1 MTTPSASLRWARGY
15 VRVARG
21 DSLVRNSLYLMLT
34 TVETAGL
41 GYVFWIVAARMF
53 STAQVGIA
61 SAVISLCSTV
71 ALLTYLGPAAMLV
84 ERLHTYQR
92 PRAWKSFF
100 ARMCVATAAVTALL
114 ATVTVPLIAHAKGYG
129 SYFSAAGAAVLAVT
143 GAAVWTVVQ
152 MCCNAFIAARR
163 AVRALGDHEVA
174 VPAAAARMALAAAD
188 ILAESDH
195 GAVCRLRDSIVTL
208 VERRQPQPPGLSVA
222 AEVEGLEKNC
232 MRLSGLH
239 WVLDPGLAPRAP
251 FRPGLSPY
259 SDLLVRHEPSAA
271 RLVVSATPATG
282 VTRET
287 AEMWHV
293 RLVDPTVRRVLAVAV
308 FEEDGSRAQAQLRLP
323 FPLHE
328 LSEAWVE
335 VTDRSDRPVQGVKLH
350 RRRRALRWAD
360 AALRA
365 ERAPAGLAP
374 GATAADWAALAAAAW
389 EWCYRD
395 WTMADDPER
404 AMAAL
409 APRLPSQDP
418 VCIAEILGE

>member
-1 MTTPSASLRWARGY
+1 MNDDLTSSYEHETGQVILDGRRAGPAGEGRLIPVAGVELAFDLADGHLVQVVVTDDNSPVMSLLTRLLGPRAASVVRAATNPAGAEPAALTPDAVLSARLSPLARLHAARATTPLSG
-15 VRVARG
+15 
-21 DSLVRNSLYLMLT
+21 NSPWWD
-34 TVETAGL
+34 VE
-41 GYVFWIVAARMF
+41 
-53 STAQVGIA
+53 
-61 SAVISLCSTV
+61 
-71 ALLTYLGPAAMLV
+71 
-84 ERLHTYQR
+84 
-92 PRAWKSFF
+92 
-100 ARMCVATAAVTALL
+100 
-114 ATVTVPLIAHAKGYG
+114 
-129 SYFSAAGAAVLAVT
+129 AAVLAEQA
-143 GAAVWTVVQ
+143 GLHPQAL
-152 MCCNAFIAARR
+152 IAARR
-163 AVRALGDHEVA
+163 AVSALGDHEVA

-239 WVLDPGLAPRAP
+239 WVLDPGLAPGAP

>member
-163 AVRALGDHEVA
+163 AVFPGYFRLITELAMGDGIVWTTSDRDAAALWLPGGAEAPTPPADYSARLAA
-174 VPAAAARMALAAAD
+174 VTTPWTGRFTAFDAAVEAGHPAEAHWHLAILAVRPDTQGLGVGTALLGAGHQHIDRDYGTPAYLEAATPRLAAWYQRHGYSPCDPAIDLPDGGPQMYPMLRPAA
-188 ILAESDH
+188 
-195 GAVCRLRDSIVTL
+195 
-208 VERRQPQPPGLSVA
+208 PQYVA
-222 AEVEGLEKNC
+222 
-232 MRLSGLH
+232 
-239 WVLDPGLAPRAP
+239 
-251 FRPGLSPY
+251 
-259 SDLLVRHEPSAA
+259 
-271 RLVVSATPATG
+271 
-282 VTRET
+282 
-287 AEMWHV
+287 
-293 RLVDPTVRRVLAVAV
+293 
-308 FEEDGSRAQAQLRLP
+308 
-323 FPLHE
+323 
-328 LSEAWVE
+328 
-335 VTDRSDRPVQGVKLH
+335 
-350 RRRRALRWAD
+350 
-360 AALRA
+360 
-365 ERAPAGLAP
+365 
-374 GATAADWAALAAAAW
+374 
-389 EWCYRD
+389 
-395 WTMADDPER
+395 
-404 AMAAL
+404 
-409 APRLPSQDP
+409 
-418 VCIAEILGE
+418 